1 MVAPGGIRAG
11 LAYVEITADDTPMQR
26 RLQASQA
33 RLRQW
38 VAQNSAG
45 ALTRGTEASVLGEGG
60 KGFLGGGFRGT
71 ELFDTGLKLA
81 TAIAATKVAIKDVQI
96 FASLFRGDMEGA
108 RKVAEELPFGLGA
121 IVKELSGPVDAAMKA
136 FVFRL
141 KGIEDTGPQ
150 RSDRRARLASVEQY
164 NRGVTAINAAQKALD
179 RATMSARDYAKAE
192 VDGLNLAAKEAER
205 LLSLKLRL
213 IEVDEQRK
221 AFAEA
226 RATLDRGEGLVTQAM
241 DQYAKATMSEREFL
255 AYEVRHL
262 GLAEHHAQSLLS
274 WRQAILDVTEKQAA
288 AERRLSFD
296 ESLAGIVE
304 NLRGRIAEL
313 RGELDALSRDE
324 KRATEPL
331 LDAFAVGT
339 IDFTEFR
346 ERVAELQGLFADLR
360 AAQEQAGARQKG
372 EALTE
377 AMKTPEERAKGDIAE
392 YKRLLEGGQITDET
406 YRRAV
411 RKAVEEAA
419 AALPDVARATVGAR
433 GTFSAI
439 EAATAMGAGGVQDR
453 IAAATAETAQNT
465 ARLIEVAQKLGVT
478 FS

>member
-1 MVAPGGIRAG
+1 
-11 LAYVEITADDTPMQR
+11 
-26 RLQASQA
+26 
-33 RLRQW
+33 
-38 VAQNSAG
+38 
-45 ALTRGTEASVLGEGG
+45 
-60 KGFLGGGFRGT
+60 
-71 ELFDTGLKLA
+71 
-81 TAIAATKVAIKDVQI
+81 
-96 FASLFRGDMEGA
+96 
-108 RKVAEELPFGLGA
+108 
-121 IVKELSGPVDAAMKA
+121 MKA
-136 FVFRL
+136 FIFRL
-141 KGIEDTGPQ
+141 KGIEDTGSQ

-179 RATMSARDYAKAE
+179 KAAMSARDYAQAE
-192 VDGLNLAAKEAER
+192 VAGLNLAAAEAQK
-205 LLSLKLRL
+205 LLALKLRL

-221 AFAEA
+221 AFAEG
-226 RATLDRGEGLVTQAM
+226 RATLERGEGLVTQAM
-241 DQYAKATMSEREFL
+241 DQYAKAPMSEREFL

-288 AERRLSFD
+288 AEKRQSFD
-296 ESLAGIVE
+296 TTLGGTLEG
-304 NLRGRIAEL
+304 LRTRIAEL
-313 RGELDALSRDE
+313 RGELDALARDE

-331 LDAFAVGT
+331 LEAFAAGT

-360 AAQEQAGARQKG
+360 AAQGEAETRQKG
-372 EALTE
+372 AALTD
-377 AMKTPEERAKGDIAE
+377 AMRTPEERARDEVAE

-411 RKAVEEAA
+411 RKAVEDAA
-419 AALPDVARATVGAR
+419 AALPDVAQATTGAR

-439 EAATAMGAGGVQDR
+439 EAVTAMGAGGVQDR